1 MGVWAAGLP
10 SLNDRLDLGPAL
22 LGRVLLLISGGAL
35 ASMLLAGRLVDRW
48 GSRRLCWIAGP
59 LSGVALLGPALAPS
73 PWVLMVLAVV
83 FGMGLG
89 VLEIAMNA
97 HSVEVERCYGR
108 PIISAFHGTWSLGGA
123 AGGGLTSLVLQGG
136 LDAQGLLVVAAIVV
150 PFLYLPAARLLLPD
164 AYTRPGPAGEAA
176 VDAGG
181 GVTGAAAGPGEG
193 SAGSG
198 GLSAPG
204 EVPGE
209 SAGSAAGLGEG
220 AGQLAG
226 TTAGL
231 GEGVG
236 GSAGTTAGLGQ
247 EAEKPAG
254 SAPGAGDGAGKPAG
268 TGVKPGQGA
277 GKPGR
282 SGGDGGLKW
291 GLIALLGLAAFA
303 GHLSEGAAID
313 WAALHARMV
322 LEADPALAPLAY
334 TIFSIA
340 MTTFRLLGDP
350 IRGRL
355 GSVLTIRL
363 AGVLATAGYA
373 LVLVSPILGDPLRVV
388 CAWTGWAL
396 AGVGLA
402 TVVPVLFSAVGA
414 AGGRVGR
421 ALAMVTAFGY
431 SGLLLGPAVLGF
443 VAEAASLPVALIIPA
458 VLAAV
463 VTAAGSPAIRA
474 LLALSSAA
482 PSEPSTPGK
491 EPTPNSAPD
500 LAPDR
505 AAIRD

>member
-1 MGVWAAGLP
+1 MNKSAIVARRARVGVFGFFFLAGLVMGVWAAGLP

-220 AGQLAG
+220 VGESAG

-236 GSAGTTAGLGQ
+236 ESAGTTAGLGQ

-254 SAPGAGDGAGKPAG
+254 VPQGRAMAPGNLPGPASSLAKGLGSRAGAGVMAG
-268 TGVKPGQGA
+268 S
-277 GKPGR
+277 
-282 SGGDGGLKW
+282 SGG
-291 GLIALLGLAAFA
+291 
-303 GHLSEGAAID
+303 
-313 WAALHARMV
+313 
-322 LEADPALAPLAY
+322 
-334 TIFSIA
+334 
-340 MTTFRLLGDP
+340 
-350 IRGRL
+350 
-355 GSVLTIRL
+355 
-363 AGVLATAGYA
+363 
-373 LVLVSPILGDPLRVV
+373 
-388 CAWTGWAL
+388 
-396 AGVGLA
+396 
-402 TVVPVLFSAVGA
+402 
-414 AGGRVGR
+414 
-421 ALAMVTAFGY
+421 
-431 SGLLLGPAVLGF
+431 
-443 VAEAASLPVALIIPA
+443 
-458 VLAAV
+458 
-463 VTAAGSPAIRA
+463 
-474 LLALSSAA
+474 
-482 PSEPSTPGK
+482 
-491 EPTPNSAPD
+491 
-500 LAPDR
+500 
-505 AAIRD
+505 

>member
-1 MGVWAAGLP
+1 MNKSATVARRARVGVFGFFFLAGLVMGLWAAGLP

-22 LGRVLLLISGGAL
+22 LGRVLLLISAGAL

-73 PWVLMVLAVV
+73 AWVLMALAVV

-89 VLEIAMNA
+89 VMEIAMNA

-108 PIISAFHGTWSLGGA
+108 PVISAFHGTWSLGGA
-123 AGGGLTSLVLQGG
+123 AGGGITSLVLQAG

-150 PFLYLPAARLLLPD
+150 PFLYVPAARLLLPD
-164 AYTRPGPAGEAA
+164 AYTRPAPQNAAEGVEAGKPAES
-176 VDAGG
+176 AGG
-181 GVTGAAAGPGEG
+181 AGAAAG
-193 SAGSG
+193 GSG
-198 GLSAPG
+198 G
-204 EVPGE
+204 
-209 SAGSAAGLGEG
+209 GS
-220 AGQLAG
+220 
-226 TTAGL
+226 
-231 GEGVG
+231 
-236 GSAGTTAGLGQ
+236 
-247 EAEKPAG
+247 
-254 SAPGAGDGAGKPAG
+254 
-268 TGVKPGQGA
+268 
-277 GKPGR
+277 
-282 SGGDGGLKW
+282 LKW
-291 GLIALLGLAAFA
+291 GLIALLGVAAFA

-322 LEADPALAPLAY
+322 LETDPALAPLAY

-340 MTTFRLLGDP
+340 MTTVRLLGDP
-350 IRGRL
+350 IRARL

-363 AGVLATAGYA
+363 AGVLATAGYV
-373 LVLVSPILGDPLRVV
+373 LVLVSPLLGDPLRVV

-431 SGLLLGPAVLGF
+431 TGLLLGPAVLGF
-443 VAEAASLPVALIIPA
+443 VAEAASLPVALFIPA

-474 LLALSSAA
+474 LLALPAA
-482 PSEPSTPGK
+482 SPSPETSP
-491 EPTPNSAPD
+491 AP
-500 LAPDR
+500 ASV
-505 AAIRD
+505 RD